1 MLLNILG
8 SFLIE
13 ALMLGVGILIML
25 TFLRTSLEDRDLRW
39 RDLRWPFAPPTN
51 ALQCVAVGMC
61 LTVPVAAVA
70 SLITHVAALA
80 WTNTPVLTTITL
92 ALVGYLVAWAR
103 SAWERLQADMGRAV
117 RIAIAPGEHGTD
129 GDRCLDLVVSN
140 STERSAYSVY
150 LEEIK
155 TSQGTLDALPAPIRE
170 LLMTRRMSVVGTD
183 GARFCLGEAD
193 QYKAPSHPVEVRV
206 TWNSRPPHT
215 DDGEEWGSHTYH
227 AVGVLN
233 LYDVALQVLS
243 APTMPP
249 QVTGGAVV
257 VPAMQPLTVAH
268 NGAKAPIP

>member
-1 MLLNILG
+1 MLLNTLG

-13 ALMLGVGILIML
+13 GLVLGVGILIML

-51 ALQCVAVGMC
+51 ALQCVAAGIC
-61 LTVPVAAVA
+61 LTALVAAVA
-70 SLITHVAALA
+70 GLLAHVAALA

-92 ALVGYLVAWAR
+92 ALVGYLVASAR
-103 SAWERLQADMGRAV
+103 AAWERLQAEMGRAV
-117 RIAIAPGEHGTD
+117 RIAIVPGEHDTD

-140 STERSAYSVY
+140 STERSAYGVH
-150 LEEIK
+150 LDVIK

-170 LLMTRRMSVVGTD
+170 LLTTRRISVVGAD
-183 GARFCLGEAD
+183 GARFCLGAAE
-193 QYKAPSHPVEVRV
+193 QYKAPSRPVEVRI

-243 APTMPP
+243 APITPP
-249 QVTGGAVV
+249 QVTGGAVAL
-257 VPAMQPLTVAH
+257 PATQPLASAH
-268 NGAKAPIP
+268 NGAKVPIP